1 MQLKRTQFALRTFAK
16 NVIKQARTNLTKS
29 KPNKNVSK
37 TLYNSLKF
45 NLEVDN
51 DDFELTFDLGKY
63 GAYVDTGVKGS
74 DPSLVDSD
82 KRTGKQKAPNSPF
95 KFRSKKPP
103 AKALEAWAKARRFR
117 LRDEKGQFAKGNYKS
132 IGFVLQKFV
141 FAQGIKPSLFF
152 TKPFIKNFE
161 NLPKPLL
168 DAFENDIDNFLGFK
182 VKPNE

>member
-29 KPNKNVSK
+29 KKNVNK

-45 NLEVDN
+45 NLDVDN
-51 DDFELTFDLGKY
+51 ADFELTFDLGKY
-63 GAYVDTGVKGS
+63 GAYVYSGVKGS

-95 KFRSKKPP
+95 KFHSKRPP

-117 LRDEKGQFAKGNYKS
+117 LRDEKGQFAKGNYRS

-152 TKPFIKNFE
+152 TKPFIKNFD
-161 NLPKPLL
+161 NLPKTLL
-168 DAFENDIDNFLGFK
+168 DAFENDLDNLLGFK
-182 VKPNE
+182 VKQNE